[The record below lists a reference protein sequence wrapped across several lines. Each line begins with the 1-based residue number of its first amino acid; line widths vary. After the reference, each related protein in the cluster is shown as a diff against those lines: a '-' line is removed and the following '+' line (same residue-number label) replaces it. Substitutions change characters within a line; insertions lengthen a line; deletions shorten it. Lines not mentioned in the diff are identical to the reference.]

1 TCAEIWKLEKL
12 RGLFEEFP
20 SLLASLIQECVFLHM
35 RSQNQSFVSIFQILG
50 MAVAKT
56 RSFDESLEK
65 TGANVCEDDT
75 SQHVDPFKQIS
86 EDTIKQEVLSSLIAD
101 DVDIEEQLSE
111 DTWSE
116 NYANDKPDFIE
127 VKVEPEAVLY
137 FDNNTSDVDF
147 ENFINGDY
155 SSVEAVNCKVVPE
168 DKLNARNAEFSSKVV
183 DKNTN
188 DCENSLTEEPS
199 PTRVFA
205 SSSNDLHSL
214 SSKTSCLRERKDSRH
229 HERIASLN
237 GGNRKGIKR
246 KIDTKTIE
254 VKFNAIMEVERGVKT
269 RAQIARELNINSS
282 TVSTWLKNAVAIK
295 QGFRNFNPKRK
306 LMRTGKWGKLE
317 AELIK
322 WLANAHDQTVNSNVL
337 KMKAVQLA
345 GEMGIHDF
353 AASPGWLDRFNDRVT
368 IRLNKNGA
376 NFKEDGTSQHVQ
388 EDARKINQNREEKIK
403 QNVTSNLVVNVV
415 EGEEQVPKDT
425 FLENTV
431 KGNMDVHEVK
441 IEPEAVIFMDDNT
454 SDMDFEN
461 FINGD
466 YSSVEAKDCLS
477 RKCNIH
483 YDREA
488 NLSSDRRSSELRSFL
503 TNSGGKSEVTK
514 RRFNTKTIEVKFNA
528 LLEVERGV
536 KTKAQIARELNI
548 NSSTL
553 STWLKNTTAIK
564 EGFRN
569 FSPKRKTMK
578 SGKWDELEAELIK
591 WLANTHDQTVNG
603 NVLKMKAVQL
613 ADEMGIHDF
622 AASPGWLDRF
632 KDRNSIRFRLERRD
646 AERVAKKKKTD
657 DVAALLKDGYE
668 ALVLATNLEETTFLY
683 EGSQRG
689 REFFKETP
697 QLLKFTDFCK
707 GFDERLNKTG
717 ANVCEDDTAQH
728 VEEDTRKTIDVQPFK
743 QNSGDT
749 IKEEVI
755 SNPNANDVDVEE
767 QLSEDTWNE
776 NNVNDKPD
784 FIEVKVEPEAVL
796 YFDNNTS
803 DVDFENFI
811 NGDYSS
817 VEAVNCKVLP
827 EHNLNAKSTENSTM
841 VMDKNTNECTNIL
854 TEEATPVKCF
864 VSSSK
869 DLDSTNSKRSSGRKR
884 KSSRRYD
891 QEVDLTSDRRRSE
904 LRSFLI
910 NTGARST
917 GTKRKCDTKTIE
929 VKFNAILEVEKGVKT
944 KTQIAREL
952 NINGSTL
959 STWLKNTAAIK
970 EGFRNFDP
978 KRKKMRSGKWEEL
991 EAELISWLA
1000 NTDDKTVNGNVLKMK
1015 AVQLADEKGISDFTA
1030 SPGWFDRFKDRNSFR
1045 FSVERRNAERV
1056 AKKRK
1061 TDDD

>member
-1 TCAEIWKLEKL
+1 
-12 RGLFEEFP
+12 
-20 SLLASLIQECVFLHM
+20 
-35 RSQNQSFVSIFQILG
+35 

-56 RSFDESLEK
+56 RSKIQALVADLLKDGYEALVLATNVEETTFLYEGSHRGREFFKETPQLLKFTDFCKGFDESLEK

-86 EDTIKQEVLSSLIAD
+86 EDTIKQEVISSLIAN
-101 DVDIEEQLSE
+101 DVDVEEQLSE

-199 PTRVFA
+199 PARVFA

-237 GGNRKGIKR
+237 GGNRKGLKR

-466 YSSVEAKDCLS
+466 YSSVEAVNCKVLPENKLNTRNTESIVMDSSTEEPSPVRCLVSSSKDLNCMNSKKDCLS

-514 RRFNTKTIEVKFNA
+514 RRFDTKTIEVKFNA

-553 STWLKNTTAIK
+553 STWLKNTAAIK

-646 AERVAKKKKTD
+646 AERVAKKK
-657 DVAALLKDGYE
+657 
-668 ALVLATNLEETTFLY
+668 
-683 EGSQRG
+683 
-689 REFFKETP
+689 
-697 QLLKFTDFCK
+697 
-707 GFDERLNKTG
+707 
-717 ANVCEDDTAQH
+717 
-728 VEEDTRKTIDVQPFK
+728 
-743 QNSGDT
+743 
-749 IKEEVI
+749 
-755 SNPNANDVDVEE
+755 
-767 QLSEDTWNE
+767 
-776 NNVNDKPD
+776 
-784 FIEVKVEPEAVL
+784 
-796 YFDNNTS
+796 
-803 DVDFENFI
+803 
-811 NGDYSS
+811 
-817 VEAVNCKVLP
+817 
-827 EHNLNAKSTENSTM
+827 
-841 VMDKNTNECTNIL
+841 
-854 TEEATPVKCF
+854 
-864 VSSSK
+864 
-869 DLDSTNSKRSSGRKR
+869 
-884 KSSRRYD
+884 
-891 QEVDLTSDRRRSE
+891 
-904 LRSFLI
+904 
-910 NTGARST
+910 
-917 GTKRKCDTKTIE
+917 
-929 VKFNAILEVEKGVKT
+929 
-944 KTQIAREL
+944 
-952 NINGSTL
+952 
-959 STWLKNTAAIK
+959 
-970 EGFRNFDP
+970 
-978 KRKKMRSGKWEEL
+978 
-991 EAELISWLA
+991 
-1000 NTDDKTVNGNVLKMK
+1000 
-1015 AVQLADEKGISDFTA
+1015 
-1030 SPGWFDRFKDRNSFR
+1030 
-1045 FSVERRNAERV
+1045 
-1056 AKKRK
+1056 
-1061 TDDD
+1061 

>member
-1 TCAEIWKLEKL
+1 
-12 RGLFEEFP
+12 
-20 SLLASLIQECVFLHM
+20 
-35 RSQNQSFVSIFQILG
+35 
-50 MAVAKT
+50 MAMTKT
-56 RSFDESLEK
+56 RS
-65 TGANVCEDDT
+65 
-75 SQHVDPFKQIS
+75 QI
-86 EDTIKQEVLSSLIAD
+86 Q
-101 DVDIEEQLSE
+101 
-111 DTWSE
+111 
-116 NYANDKPDFIE
+116 
-127 VKVEPEAVLY
+127 
-137 FDNNTSDVDF
+137 
-147 ENFINGDY
+147 
-155 SSVEAVNCKVVPE
+155 
-168 DKLNARNAEFSSKVV
+168 
-183 DKNTN
+183 
-188 DCENSLTEEPS
+188 
-199 PTRVFA
+199 
-205 SSSNDLHSL
+205 
-214 SSKTSCLRERKDSRH
+214 
-229 HERIASLN
+229 
-237 GGNRKGIKR
+237 
-246 KIDTKTIE
+246 
-254 VKFNAIMEVERGVKT
+254 
-269 RAQIARELNINSS
+269 
-282 TVSTWLKNAVAIK
+282 
-295 QGFRNFNPKRK
+295 
-306 LMRTGKWGKLE
+306 
-317 AELIK
+317 
-322 WLANAHDQTVNSNVL
+322 
-337 KMKAVQLA
+337 
-345 GEMGIHDF
+345 
-353 AASPGWLDRFNDRVT
+353 
-368 IRLNKNGA
+368 
-376 NFKEDGTSQHVQ
+376 
-388 EDARKINQNREEKIK
+388 
-403 QNVTSNLVVNVV
+403 
-415 EGEEQVPKDT
+415 
-425 FLENTV
+425 
-431 KGNMDVHEVK
+431 
-441 IEPEAVIFMDDNT
+441 
-454 SDMDFEN
+454 
-461 FINGD
+461 
-466 YSSVEAKDCLS
+466 
-477 RKCNIH
+477 
-483 YDREA
+483 
-488 NLSSDRRSSELRSFL
+488 
-503 TNSGGKSEVTK
+503 
-514 RRFNTKTIEVKFNA
+514 A
-528 LLEVERGV
+528 L
-536 KTKAQIARELNI
+536 
-548 NSSTL
+548 
-553 STWLKNTTAIK
+553 
-564 EGFRN
+564 
-569 FSPKRKTMK
+569 
-578 SGKWDELEAELIK
+578 
-591 WLANTHDQTVNG
+591 
-603 NVLKMKAVQL
+603 
-613 ADEMGIHDF
+613 
-622 AASPGWLDRF
+622 
-632 KDRNSIRFRLERRD
+632 
-646 AERVAKKKKTD
+646 
-657 DVAALLKDGYE
+657 VAALLKDGYE